1 LQRFLIL
8 GVLVAYPRDL
18 AGRRRVFDLVGSGLT
33 IKAAAG
39 VAGVSYSAAWTWC
52 TQVGGVMPRPAVYHG
67 RFLSRDERYEI
78 GRLRDAGLGVR
89 EIARAVRRDPGT
101 ISRELARNTNR
112 RTGRY
117 EPERAHRLAHERQ
130 RRPKSRKLASSAR
143 LRDWVQARLNVQD
156 SPEQI
161 AGRLKVEFPDDP
173 QMRLSAE
180 TIYQGIYLRSV
191 GQLRR
196 EMRSHLRTG
205 RVTRRPRAARTA
217 RTANRG
223 RIVDAVSISER
234 PEEVEGRL
242 VPGHHEGDLI
252 LGTMASNSAIG
263 TIVERTTGF
272 VTLVHLPH
280 GHNAEQVAA
289 AVAQQVTQLPEQLR
303 KTLTWDRGKEMARHQ
318 QLAAAT
324 GMKIYFADPYSP
336 YQRGTNENTNGL
348 LRQYFPKGTDL
359 SVHPADEL
367 HRVADILNNRPRKRL
382 GFRTPNEVM
391 TSLIEE
397 DGTAEITVCEVRPD

>member
-1 LQRFLIL
+1 
-8 GVLVAYPRDL
+8 VPYPRDW
-18 AGRRRVFDLVGSGLT
+18 AGRRRVFDAVSSGLT
-33 IKAAAG
+33 IKAAARL
-39 VAGVSYSAAWTWC
+39 AGVSYSAAWTWC
-52 TQVGGVMPRPAVYHG
+52 TQVGGVMPRPAVYSP

-89 EIARAVRRDPGT
+89 AIARAVGRDPAT
-101 ISRELARNTNR
+101 VSRELARNSNV

-130 RRPKSRKLASSAR
+130 RRPKPRKLASNER
-143 LRDWVQARLNVQD
+143 LREWVQARLKVQD

-161 AGRLKVEFPDDP
+161 AGRLKVDFPDDP
-173 QMRLSAE
+173 QMQCSAE

-205 RVTRRPRAARTA
+205 RVTRRTRATRTPRSD
-217 RTANRG
+217 NRG
-223 RIVDAVSISER
+223 RIVDAVSIRER
-234 PEEVEGRL
+234 PEEVEARL

-252 LGTMASNSAIG
+252 LGSLASKSAIG

-280 GHNAEQVAA
+280 GHSAEQVAA
-289 AVAQQVTQLPEQLR
+289 AVAEQVTQLPEPMR
-303 KTLTWDRGKEMARHQ
+303 KTLTWDRGKEMARHKE
-318 QLAAAT
+318 LAAAT

-348 LRQYFPKGTDL
+348 LRQYFPKGADL
-359 SVHPADEL
+359 STYPAEEL
-367 HRVADILNNRPRKRL
+367 RRVADILNDRPRKRL
-382 GFRTPNEVM
+382 GFRTPNEIM
-391 TSLIEE
+391 TSLINE
-397 DGTAEITVCEVRPD
+397 DINRGVATIS